1 MLYYKTYY
9 TYTKTWMKF
18 TNLTQSDLIT
28 MVGCQGA
35 STLYISGKK
44 MSAAASPDPNQ

>member
-9 TYTKTWMKF
+9 TYTKIWMKF

-28 MVGCQGA
+28 MLGCLGIH
-35 STLYISGKK
+35 STFFWKK
-44 MSAAASPDPNQ
+44 KGGEAPDPNQ